1 MKFPECACSYE
12 SGYSL
17 DRWCNKK
24 PRLKHK
30 TTHLK
35 KIIHSDLPVTSC
47 STNETPKDE
56 SESFENDE
64 QDDTVSDNEV
74 NSDIEELFR
83 RSQRFEETVDEDY
96 EKRKKS
102 KSHRHS
108 KKKRKSKRT
117 IRYSWSKPVS
127 PETEQ
132 IIRVD
137 VTSCITIEDM
147 YECTKRGKK
156 YSVHLFSFIN

>member
-1 MKFPECACSYE
+1 MKFPEWVGSYE

-17 DRWCNKK
+17 ERWSKKK
-24 PRLKHK
+24 PRLKTKSAHV
-30 TTHLK
+30 K
-35 KIIHSDLPVTSC
+35 KIEKLDVHDSSC
-47 STNETPKDE
+47 SINETPKEE
-56 SESFENDE
+56 SETIENQDE
-64 QDDTVSDNEV
+64 QEDTLSDNEV

-83 RSQRFEETVDEDY
+83 RSQKFEQTVDEDCDR
-96 EKRKKS
+96 RKKS

-108 KKKRKSKRT
+108 KKKRKSKKT

-137 VTSCITIEDM
+137 VTSCITVEDM
-147 YECTKRGKK
+147 KESTNKGRK
-156 YSVHLFSFIN
+156 